1 VSAEKTKRQVPLT
14 AVLAIGLVIVTAV
27 AWFGVVGPKQ
37 GSGAAL
43 DAEISD
49 YESKITIAS
58 RPKDDPTTGPPVVE
72 IEVADLFRLTKAMPD
87 RDDMP
92 GVLIELNSIAVS
104 SGVRFLSIQPAD
116 AVNHGTYYS
125 VPVTVTFEGNYYD
138 LTDFLFRLRNLVSV
152 RDGELEASGRL
163 YTLDSMSFA
172 EGSEGFPQIT
182 ATLTLSAFSYG
193 VLPSA
198 PGTVP
203 PPAAPPATT
212 GTTTTGTTTTT
223 ATTTTA
229 ENAAAA
235 PGGNG

>member
-1 VSAEKTKRQVPLT
+1 MSAEKTKRQVPLT
-14 AVLAIGLVIVTAV
+14 PVLAIALVIVTAV

-37 GSGAAL
+37 SSGAAL
-43 DAEISD
+43 DAEIAD
-49 YESKITIAS
+49 YQSKIKIAS
-58 RPKDDPTTGPPVVE
+58 RPKNDPTTGPPVVQ
-72 IEVADLFRLTKAMPD
+72 IDVADLFRLTKAMPD

-92 GVLIELNSIAVS
+92 GMLLELNAVAVS

-116 AVNHGTYYS
+116 AVNHGNYYS
-125 VPVTVTFEGNYYD
+125 VPVTVAFEGNYYD
-138 LTDFLFRLRNLVSV
+138 LTDFLFRMRNLVSV

-172 EGSEGFPQIT
+172 EGAEGFPQIT
-182 ATLTLSAFSYG
+182 ATLTLSAYSYG

-203 PPAAPPATT
+203 PPAATTTGTTTT

-223 ATTTTA
+223 ADG
-229 ENAAAA
+229 AAAGA
-235 PGGNG
+235 GGNG